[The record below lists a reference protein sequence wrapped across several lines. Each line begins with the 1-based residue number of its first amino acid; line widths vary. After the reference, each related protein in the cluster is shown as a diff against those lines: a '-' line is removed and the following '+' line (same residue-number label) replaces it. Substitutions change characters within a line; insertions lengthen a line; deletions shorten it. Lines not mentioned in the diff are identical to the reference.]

1 MFSFLAPILAVVFG
15 VAIVFLYSKF
25 KPLNLKLFLAFSGA
39 FLLSTTIFELLPEV
53 YQHVENKRIGL
64 YIMGGILLQILLEF
78 YSKGAEHGH
87 LHQKESNLKFPWLL
101 FVSLGIHAF
110 FEGFPLDDRPNIII
124 GVVIHKIPIA
134 ILITSYLLKS
144 KLSKTQIII
153 FLLVFTLMTPLGAVT
168 ASQLNISNTLIF
180 SINAVVIGMFLH
192 ISTIILFESS
202 EGHHFNLNKILMII
216 SAVLLAYFI

>member
-1 MFSFLAPILAVVFG
+1 MISFLAPILSVVFG
-15 VAIVFLYSKF
+15 VAIVLLYSKS

-53 YQHVENKRIGL
+53 YQNVDTKQIGVF
-64 YIMGGILLQILLEF
+64 IMGGILLQILLEF

-87 LHQKESNLKFPWLL
+87 LHHHDSNKRFPWFL
-101 FVSLGIHAF
+101 FISLGIHAF
-110 FEGFPLDDRPNIII
+110 FEGFPLKDHHNIII

-134 ILITSYLLKS
+134 ILITTYLLKS
-144 KLSKTQIII
+144 KLPKSQVVL
-153 FLLVFTLMTPLGAVT
+153 FLIVFTLMTPLG
-168 ASQLNISNTLIF
+168 SISAELLSISPTLIY
-180 SINAVVIGMFLH
+180 SINAIVIGMFLH

-216 SAVLLAYFI
+216 SAVVLAYFI

>member
-1 MFSFLAPILAVVFG
+1 MISFLAPILSVVFG
-15 VAIVFLYSKF
+15 VAIVLLYSKS

-53 YQHVENKRIGL
+53 YQNVDTKQIGVF
-64 YIMGGILLQILLEF
+64 IMGGILLQILLEF

-87 LHQKESNLKFPWLL
+87 LHHHDSNKRFPWFL
-101 FVSLGIHAF
+101 FISLGIHAF
-110 FEGFPLDDRPNIII
+110 FEGFPLKDHHNIII

-134 ILITSYLLKS
+134 ILITTYLLKS
-144 KLSKTQIII
+144 KLPKSQVVL
-153 FLLVFTLMTPLGAVT
+153 FLIVFILMTPLG
-168 ASQLNISNTLIF
+168 SISAELLSISPTLIY
-180 SINAVVIGMFLH
+180 SINAIVIGMFLH

-216 SAVLLAYFI
+216 SAVVLAYFI

>member
-1 MFSFLAPILAVVFG
+1 MISFLAPILSVVFG
-15 VAIVFLYSKF
+15 VAIVLLYSKS

-53 YQHVENKRIGL
+53 YKNVDTKQIGVF
-64 YIMGGILLQILLEF
+64 IMGGILLQILLEF

-87 LHQKESNLKFPWLL
+87 LHHHDSNKRFPWFL
-101 FVSLGIHAF
+101 FISLAIHAF
-110 FEGFPLDDRPNIII
+110 FEGFPLKDHHNIII

-134 ILITSYLLKS
+134 ILITTYLLKS
-144 KLSKTQIII
+144 KLPKSQVVL
-153 FLLVFTLMTPLGAVT
+153 FLIVFTLMTPLGSIA
-168 ASQLNISNTLIF
+168 AELLSISPTLIY
-180 SINAVVIGMFLH
+180 SINAIVIGMFLH

-216 SAVLLAYFI
+216 SAVVLAYFI

>member
-1 MFSFLAPILAVVFG
+1 MISFLAPILSVVFG
-15 VAIVFLYSKF
+15 VAIVLLYSRS

-53 YQHVENKRIGL
+53 YKNVDTKQIGVF
-64 YIMGGILLQILLEF
+64 IMGGILLQILLEF

-87 LHQKESNLKFPWLL
+87 LHHHDSNKRFPWFL
-101 FVSLGIHAF
+101 FISLAIHAF
-110 FEGFPLDDRPNIII
+110 FEGFPLKDHHNIII

-134 ILITSYLLKS
+134 VLITTYLLKS
-144 KLSKTQIII
+144 KLPKSQVVL
-153 FLLVFTLMTPLGAVT
+153 FLVVFTLMTPLGSIT
-168 ASQLNISNTLIF
+168 AELLSISPTLIY
-180 SINAVVIGMFLH
+180 SINAIVIGMFLH

-216 SAVLLAYFI
+216 GAVVLAYFI

>member
-1 MFSFLAPILAVVFG
+1 MISFLAPLLAVLFG
-15 VAIVFLYSKF
+15 VAIVFLYSKS

-53 YQHVENKRIGL
+53 YRHVDTKQVGL

-87 LHQKESNLKFPWLL
+87 LHQQKSNTRFPWFL

-110 FEGFPLDDRPNIII
+110 FEGFPLSNHPTMII

-134 ILITSYLLKS
+134 ILITSFLLKT
-144 KLSKTQIII
+144 KLKKTQIVVFIV
-153 FLLVFTLMTPLGAVT
+153 VFTLMTPLGSVA
-168 ASQLNISNTLIF
+168 ANLLSISEHLIH
-180 SINAVVIGMFLH
+180 SINAIVIGMFFH

-202 EGHHFNLNKILMII
+202 EGHHFNLNKILMFI
-216 SAVLLAYFI
+216 SAVFLAYFI

>member
-1 MFSFLAPILAVVFG
+1 MISFLAPILAVLFG
-15 VAIVFLYSKF
+15 VLIVLLLSKS

-53 YQHVENKRIGL
+53 YSHLETKKIGV

-87 LHQKESNLKFPWLL
+87 LHHNESKNIFPWFL
-101 FVSLGIHAF
+101 FISLGIHAF
-110 FEGFPLDDRPNIII
+110 FEGFPLKDHHNIII

-134 ILITSYLLKS
+134 ILITTYLLKS
-144 KLSKTQIII
+144 KLPKLKVVL
-153 FLLVFTLMTPLGAVT
+153 FLLIFTAMTPLGSLAAEFLSISPT
-168 ASQLNISNTLIF
+168 AIY
-180 SINAVVIGMFLH
+180 SINSVVIGMFFH

-216 SAVLLAYFI
+216 SAVVLAYYI

>member
-1 MFSFLAPILAVVFG
+1 MISFLAPIMAVVFG
-15 VAIVFLYSKF
+15 VSVVLLYSKS

-53 YQHVENKRIGL
+53 YSNVETKKIGVF
-64 YIMGGILLQILLEF
+64 IMGGILLQILLEF

-87 LHQKESNLKFPWLL
+87 LHHHDTNKKFPWFL

-110 FEGFPLDDRPNIII
+110 FEGFPLKDHHNIII

-134 ILITSYLLKS
+134 ILITTYLLKS
-144 KLSKTQIII
+144 KLSKSQVVL
-153 FLLVFTLMTPLGAVT
+153 FLIVFTIMTPLGSVAAEVL
-168 ASQLNISNTLIF
+168 SISTSLIY
-180 SINAVVIGMFLH
+180 SINAIVIGMFLH

-216 SAVLLAYFI
+216 SAVILAYFI

>member
-1 MFSFLAPILAVVFG
+1 MISFLAPILAVLFG
-15 VAIVFLYSKF
+15 VLIVLLLSKS

-53 YQHVENKRIGL
+53 YSHLETKKIGV

-78 YSKGAEHGH
+78 YSMGAEHGH
-87 LHQKESNLKFPWLL
+87 LHHNESKNIFPWFL
-101 FVSLGIHAF
+101 FISLGIHAF
-110 FEGFPLDDRPNIII
+110 FEGFPLKDHHNIII

-134 ILITSYLLKS
+134 ILITTYLLKS
-144 KLSKTQIII
+144 KLPKLKVVL
-153 FLLVFTLMTPLGAVT
+153 FLLIFTAMTPLGSLA
-168 ASQLNISNTLIF
+168 AEFLSISPTVIY
-180 SINAVVIGMFLH
+180 SINSVVIGMFFH

-216 SAVLLAYFI
+216 SAVVLAYYI

>member
-1 MFSFLAPILAVVFG
+1 MISFLAPILAVVFG
-15 VAIVFLYSKF
+15 VTIVVLYGKS

-53 YQHVENKRIGL
+53 YTHLETKQIGL
-64 YIMGGILLQILLEF
+64 FIMGGILLQILLEF

-87 LHQKESNLKFPWLL
+87 LHHYDTKTFFPWFL
-101 FVSLGIHAF
+101 FTSLGIHAF
-110 FEGFPLDDRPNIII
+110 FEGIPLKDHHNIII

-144 KLSKTQIII
+144 KLPKSQVI
-153 FLLVFTLMTPLGAVT
+153 FFLIVFTLMTPLGSIA
-168 ASQLNISNTLIF
+168 AKLLSISPVLIY
-180 SINAVVIGMFLH
+180 SVNAIVIGMFLH

-216 SAVLLAYFI
+216 GAVLLAYFI

>member
-1 MFSFLAPILAVVFG
+1 MISFLAPILAVLFG
-15 VAIVFLYSKF
+15 VLIVLLLSKS

-53 YQHVENKRIGL
+53 YSHLETKKIGV

-87 LHQKESNLKFPWLL
+87 LHHNESKNIFPWFL
-101 FVSLGIHAF
+101 FISLGIHAF
-110 FEGFPLDDRPNIII
+110 FEGFPLKDHHNIII

-134 ILITSYLLKS
+134 ILITTYLLKS
-144 KLSKTQIII
+144 KLPKLKVVL
-153 FLLVFTLMTPLGAVT
+153 FLLIFTAMTPLGSLA
-168 ASQLNISNTLIF
+168 AEFLSISPTVIY
-180 SINAVVIGMFLH
+180 SINSVVIGMFFH

-202 EGHHFNLNKILMII
+202 EGHHFNLNKILMIV
-216 SAVLLAYFI
+216 SAVVLAYYI

>member
-1 MFSFLAPILAVVFG
+1 MISFLAPILSVVFG
-15 VAIVFLYSKF
+15 VAIVLLYSKS

-53 YQHVENKRIGL
+53 YKNVDTKQIGVF
-64 YIMGGILLQILLEF
+64 IMGGILLQILLEF

-87 LHQKESNLKFPWLL
+87 LHHNDSNKRFPWFL
-101 FVSLGIHAF
+101 FISLGIHAF
-110 FEGFPLDDRPNIII
+110 FEGFPLKDHHNIII

-134 ILITSYLLKS
+134 ILITTYLLKS
-144 KLSKTQIII
+144 KMPKVHVVL
-153 FLLVFTLMTPLGAVT
+153 FLIVFTLMTPLGSLSAELL
-168 ASQLNISNTLIF
+168 SISPTLIY
-180 SINAVVIGMFLH
+180 SINAIVIGMFLH

-216 SAVLLAYFI
+216 SAVVLAYFI

>member
-1 MFSFLAPILAVVFG
+1 MISFLAPILSVVFG
-15 VAIVFLYSKF
+15 VSIVLFYSKS

-53 YQHVENKRIGL
+53 YKNVDTKQIGVF
-64 YIMGGILLQILLEF
+64 IMGGILLQILLEF

-87 LHQKESNLKFPWLL
+87 LHHHDSNKRFPWFL
-101 FVSLGIHAF
+101 FISLGIHAF
-110 FEGFPLDDRPNIII
+110 FEGFPLKDHHNIII

-134 ILITSYLLKS
+134 VLITTYLLKS
-144 KLSKTQIII
+144 KLPKSQVVL
-153 FLLVFTLMTPLGAVT
+153 FLVVFTLMTPLGSIA
-168 ASQLNISNTLIF
+168 AELLSISPTLIY
-180 SINAVVIGMFLH
+180 SINAIVIGMFLH

-216 SAVLLAYFI
+216 GAVILAYFI

>member
-1 MFSFLAPILAVVFG
+1 MISFLAPILAVLFG
-15 VAIVFLYSKF
+15 VLIVLLLSKS

-53 YQHVENKRIGL
+53 YSHLETKKIGV
-64 YIMGGILLQILLEF
+64 YIMGGIFLQILLEF

-87 LHQKESNLKFPWLL
+87 LHHNESKNIFPWFL
-101 FVSLGIHAF
+101 FISLGIHAF
-110 FEGFPLDDRPNIII
+110 FEGFPLKDHHNIII

-134 ILITSYLLKS
+134 ILITTYLLKS
-144 KLSKTQIII
+144 KLPKLKVVL
-153 FLLVFTLMTPLGAVT
+153 FLLIFTAMTPLGSLA
-168 ASQLNISNTLIF
+168 AEFLSISPTVIY
-180 SINAVVIGMFLH
+180 SINSVVIGMFFH

-216 SAVLLAYFI
+216 SAVVLAYYI

>member
-1 MFSFLAPILAVVFG
+1 MISFLAPILAVLFFFF
-15 VAIVFLYSKF
+15 FLLLLSKS

-53 YQHVENKRIGL
+53 YSHLETKKIGV

-87 LHQKESNLKFPWLL
+87 LHHNESKNIFPWFL
-101 FVSLGIHAF
+101 FISLGIHAF
-110 FEGFPLDDRPNIII
+110 FEGFPLKDHHNIII

-134 ILITSYLLKS
+134 ILITTYLLKS
-144 KLSKTQIII
+144 KLPKLKVVL
-153 FLLVFTLMTPLGAVT
+153 FLLIFTAMTPLGSLA
-168 ASQLNISNTLIF
+168 AEFLSISPTVIY
-180 SINAVVIGMFLH
+180 SINSLVIGMFFH

-216 SAVLLAYFI
+216 SAVVLAYYI

>member
-1 MFSFLAPILAVVFG
+1 MISFLAPILSVVFG
-15 VAIVFLYSKF
+15 VAIVLLYSKS

-53 YQHVENKRIGL
+53 YANLETRKIGL
-64 YIMGGILLQILLEF
+64 FIMGGILLQILLEF

-87 LHQKESNLKFPWLL
+87 LHHHDSKTVFPWFL
-101 FVSLGIHAF
+101 FISLGIHAF
-110 FEGFPLDDRPNIII
+110 FEGFPLKDHHNIII

-134 ILITSYLLKS
+134 ILITTYLLKS
-144 KLSKTQIII
+144 KLPKSQVVL
-153 FLLVFTLMTPLGAVT
+153 FLIVFTLMTPLGSISAELLSI
-168 ASQLNISNTLIF
+168 SQTLIY
-180 SINAVVIGMFLH
+180 SINAIVIGMFLH

-216 SAVLLAYFI
+216 SAVVLAYFI